1 MISVLYTVFGV
12 LVAMTIVMGVGWFVQ
27 RAAGNGGW
35 TDVFWTFGTGATL
48 SAAAL
53 FSLSATPGLPW
64 RRDLVAAMVAIWSLR
79 LGVYIARRVAKS
91 PEEDA
96 RYAAFRRDWGAD
108 FQKRMVG
115 LMLVQ
120 APVSAILS
128 LSPILAARTPR
139 AGIGVQDVLGLI
151 VFAGA
156 LWGEG
161 ISDGQMHAF
170 RADPANRGKVCDT
183 GLWSWSRHPN
193 YFFEAAVWLAYPVI
207 ALDLSRPVTW
217 LSLIAPVIMFLT
229 VRFASGVP
237 PLEEAMLKSRG
248 EAYRAYQRRVS
259 VFIPRPPKRA

>member
-1 MISVLYTVFGV
+1 MISILLLALGV
-12 LVAMTIVMGVGWFVQ
+12 LAAMLVIMGVGWFVQ
-27 RAAGNGGW
+27 RAARNGGW

-53 FSLSATPGLPW
+53 IPLGAEPGFPW
-64 RRDLVAAMVAIWSLR
+64 RRVFVAAMVVIWSLR
-79 LGVYIARRVAKS
+79 LGLYIARRVAKS

-120 APVSAILS
+120 APVSALLS
-128 LSPILAARTPR
+128 LSPLLAARTPR
-139 AGIGVQDVLGLI
+139 AGIGVQDVVGVI
-151 VFAGA
+151 IFAGA

-161 ISDGQMHAF
+161 IADGQMHAF
-170 RADPANRGKVCDT
+170 RANPANRGKVCDT

-193 YFFEAAVWLAYPVI
+193 YFFEAAIWIAYPVI
-207 ALDLSRPVTW
+207 ALDLAHPFTW

-248 EAYRAYQRRVS
+248 DAYLAYQKRVS

>member
-1 MISVLYTVFGV
+1 MISALLLALGV
-12 LVAMTIVMGVGWFVQ
+12 LVAMALIMGVGWVVQ
-27 RAAGNGGW
+27 RAAKNGGW
-35 TDVFWTFGTGATL
+35 TDAFWTFGTGATL
-48 SAAAL
+48 ALAAL
-53 FSLSATPGLPW
+53 IPLGAAPGLAW
-64 RRDLVAAMVAIWSLR
+64 RRVFVGAMVAIWSLR
-79 LGVYIARRVAKS
+79 LGIYIARRVARS

-120 APVSAILS
+120 APVSALLS
-128 LSPILAARTPR
+128 LSPVLAARTPR
-139 AGIGVQDVLGLI
+139 AGIGFQDVLGLI

-161 ISDGQMHAF
+161 VADGQMHAF

-193 YFFEAAVWLAYPVI
+193 YFFEAAIWVAYPVI
-207 ALDLSRPVTW
+207 ALDLARPFTW

-248 EAYRAYQRRVS
+248 EAYRAYQQRVS
-259 VFIPRPPKRA
+259 VFIPRPPRA